1 MKQTAIF
8 NEKTLGSVHGPYVQG
23 TKYRDLFFTTQ
34 IATYPDGTKPE
45 TDDMAPN
52 DYYEQT
58 KRCLENAALA
68 AAEVGSTLEDCLTCR
83 IFILDYNMYSEV
95 NRAYK
100 EIMPNAPF
108 PTRAC
113 IQVSRMLPNVLVEM
127 EFIFKCEE

>member
-1 MKQTAIF
+1 MKQTAIL
-8 NEKTLGSVHGPYVQG
+8 NEKTLGEVHGPYVQG

-34 IATYPDGTKPE
+34 IATYPDDT
-45 TDDMAPN
+45 MAPN
-52 DYYEQT
+52 D
-58 KRCLENAALA
+58 

-95 NRAYK
+95 NRAYR

-113 IQVSRMLPNVLVEM
+113 IQVSRMLPDVLVEM
-127 EFIFKCEE
+127 EFIFRCDE

>member
-8 NEKTLGSVHGPYVQG
+8 NEKTLGPVHGPYVQG

-34 IATYPDGTKPE
+34 IATYPEVNPE
-45 TDDMAPN
+45 TGSDMAPN
-52 DYYEQT
+52 DYYLQT

-68 AAEVGSTLEDCLTCR
+68 AAEVGATLADCLTCR

-100 EIMPNAPF
+100 EMMPDKPF

-113 IQVSRMLPNVLVEM
+113 LQISRMLPDVLVEM
-127 EFIFKCEE
+127 EFIFRCDE

>member
-8 NEKTLGSVHGPYVQG
+8 NEKTLGEVHGPYVQG

-34 IATYPDGTKPE
+34 IATYPDDT
-45 TDDMAPN
+45 MAPN

-68 AAEVGSTLEDCLTCR
+68 AAEVGATLEDCLTCR

-113 IQVSRMLPNVLVEM
+113 IQVSRMLPDVLVEM
-127 EFIFKCEE
+127 EFIFRCDE

>member
-8 NEKTLGSVHGPYVQG
+8 NEKTLGEVHGPYVQG

-34 IATYPDGTKPE
+34 IATLPNG
-45 TDDMAPN
+45 DMVPN

-58 KRCLENAALA
+58 KQTLLNAQA
-68 AAEVGSTLEDCLTCR
+68 AVAEVGGTLQDCLTCR
-83 IFILDYNMYSEV
+83 IFILDYNMYDEV

-100 EIMPNAPF
+100 ELMPNNPF

-113 IQVSRMLPNVLVEM
+113 LQISRMLPDVLVEM
-127 EFIFKCEE
+127 EFIFRVPDAE

>member
-8 NEKTLGSVHGPYVQG
+8 NEKTLGEVHGPYVQG

-34 IATYPDGTKPE
+34 IATYPDDT
-45 TDDMAPN
+45 MAPN

-68 AAEVGSTLEDCLTCR
+68 AAEVGATLEDCLTCR

-95 NRAYK
+95 NRAYR
-100 EIMPNAPF
+100 EMMPNAPF

-113 IQVSRMLPNVLVEM
+113 IQVSRMLPDVLVEM
-127 EFIFKCEE
+127 EFIFRCDE

>member
-1 MKQTAIF
+1 MKQTAIL
-8 NEKTLGSVHGPYVQG
+8 NEKTLGEVHGPDVQG

-34 IATYPDGTKPE
+34 IATYPDDT
-45 TDDMAPN
+45 MAPN

-95 NRAYK
+95 NRAYR

-113 IQVSRMLPNVLVEM
+113 IQVSRMLPDVLVEM
-127 EFIFKCEE
+127 EFIFRCDE